1 MTQKEFEQLSI
12 ALTNLE
18 RSIKDSIENYTQ
30 ELIKII
36 EK

>member
-12 ALTNLE
+12 ALKNLE
-18 RSIKDSIENYTQ
+18 RSIQDSIENYTQ